1 MSAIEVRHLT
11 KGFGRKRALDN
22 VNLRI
27 EAGEMVALIGA
38 SGSGK
43 SHAASATFAA
53 SRRPTAAR
61 ARSTYWR
68 RPLQCG
74 GRLSA
79 ATPAA
84 CAARWAWC
92 SSSST
97 WSAGCS
103 VLTNVLI
110 GHLGRIPA
118 WRGTLG
124 LFTGEEKERARDAL
138 ARVGIAGGRLAARL
152 DAVRRP
158 AAARGDR
165 PQRWCSARSIL
176 LADEPIASLD
186 PASARRVMDVLADV
200 NRDQRHHRAS
210 CRCTRSSM
218 RAATARARSRSATGR
233 SSTTAP
239 PRR

>member
-43 SHAASATFAA
+43 CTLIRHISGLETADGGESAIDILGRAAA
-53 SRRPTAAR
+53 
-61 ARSTYWR
+61 
-68 RPLQCG
+68 CG

-79 ATPAA
+79 G
-84 CAARWAWC
+84 AR
-92 SSSST
+92 
-97 WSAGCS
+97 GVRREVGVVFQQFNLVGRLS

-124 LFTGEEKERARDAL
+124 LFTGEEKARALRC
-138 ARVGIAGGRLAARL
+138 ARQGRHRRGRLAAGL

-158 AAARGDR
+158 AAAGGDR
-165 PQRWCSARSIL
+165 PQPGAAR
-176 LADEPIASLD
+176 
-186 PASARRVMDVLADV
+186 
-200 NRDQRHHRAS
+200 QHR
-210 CRCTRSSM
+210 CLPT
-218 RAATARARSRSATGR
+218 SRSPR
-233 SSTTAP
+233 STRP
-239 PRR
+239 PRGA